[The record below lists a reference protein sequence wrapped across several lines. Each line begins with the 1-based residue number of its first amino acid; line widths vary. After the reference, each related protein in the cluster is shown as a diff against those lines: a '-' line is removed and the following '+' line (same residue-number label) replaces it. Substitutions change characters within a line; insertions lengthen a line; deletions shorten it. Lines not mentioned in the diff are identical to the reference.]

1 MIELLAFAV
10 GVAVGYNAPA
20 IVAKVKALVSKK

>member
-10 GVAVGYNAPA
+10 GVAVGYKAPD
-20 IVAKVKALVSKK
+20 ILAKVKALVSKK